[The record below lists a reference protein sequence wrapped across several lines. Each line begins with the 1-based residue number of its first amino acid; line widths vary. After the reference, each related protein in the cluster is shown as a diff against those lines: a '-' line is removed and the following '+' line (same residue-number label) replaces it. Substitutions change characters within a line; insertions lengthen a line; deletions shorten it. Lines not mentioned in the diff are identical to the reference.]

1 MRRLG
6 AFLCALACLGAAAPA
21 SLRAQTHLA
30 VGLDSSVYTL
40 LELLELK
47 GILSRLSA
55 ARPYPRSAI
64 VGYLQEASGRQDRL
78 SPPERAILSQSLSL
92 LTEERMGPAYGN
104 VSYRQDGRSVAVG
117 IEEISHLKVD
127 AAHPGV
133 WDMQSALRVSLFG
146 DLGEEVSYRGLV
158 GFTLDKADEDAWA
171 PYEFTKE
178 WDGTHMTTDSG
189 SRYVSGFGP
198 WPSLGF
204 QLESEVEARVLGG
217 AVTLEAGRFRREWGP
232 GDGSLS
238 LSGTARPFDAVAIH
252 ARLAPWLSLSKTVGS
267 LSDWLAERE
276 ARNDPNAPSAQK
288 MLSIGMLEVF
298 PWDWL
303 SVSATASAIWGKRFE
318 LGYLDPLMYSVLY
331 QNIMGDLDNM
341 TQAVALVLTHPG
353 IGRLYFSFL
362 ADEMELTGP
371 SEFFRRPNNM
381 VAWQAGFKTALPRL
395 PFAMLTLQYTKI
407 EPFTYAH
414 YDATLPMYVNPV
426 SMSYAN
432 DGENLGYHLPPNSDE
447 ILVAFD
453 WLALPRGRVRLRYQL
468 VRHGDNPSAPAGA
481 AVIRGD
487 INHPFDW
494 SLASSYPDKSF
505 LRDGLYDWNNIAT
518 LSGSWD
524 LRALPAR
531 VSASLAVAHTSW
543 DANDSGETE
552 PDPRWRAIM
561 GLGLEVFRR

>member
-1 MRRLG
+1 MTMRRLS
-6 AFLCALACLGAAAPA
+6 ALLCALACLAAARPA
-21 SLRAQTHLA
+21 AQTHLA
-30 VGLDSSVYTL
+30 VGLDDSVYTL
-40 LELLELK
+40 LQLLELK
-47 GILSRLSA
+47 GIVSRLSA
-55 ARPYPRSAI
+55 ARPYPRSE
-64 VGYLQEASGRQDRL
+64 VVEYLNQASARGDAL
-78 SPPERAILSQSLSL
+78 SAEERAILSQRLAL
-92 LTEERMGPAYGN
+92 LTEERTGLEHGN
-104 VSYRQDGRSVAVG
+104 VTYRQDRRSVALG
-117 IEEISHLKVD
+117 LEEISHARVD

-133 WDMQSALRVSLFG
+133 WDMQTALRFSLFG
-146 DLGEEVSYRGLV
+146 DLGENVSYRGLV
-158 GFTLDKADEDAWA
+158 GFTLDKADEEAWA

-178 WDGTHMTTDSG
+178 WDGTHMTTDRYD
-189 SRYVSGFGP
+189 RYVSGFGP

-252 ARLAPWLSLSKTVGS
+252 ARLAPWLSLSRSVGS
-267 LSDWLAERE
+267 LSDWLAERT
-276 ARNDPNAPSAQK
+276 ARSDRNAPSSEK
-288 MLSIGMLEVF
+288 MLSIGMLELF

-318 LGYLDPLMYSVLY
+318 IGYLDPLLYSVIY
-331 QNIMGDLDNM
+331 QNVMGDLDNM
-341 TQAVALVLTHPG
+341 TQAISLALTRPG
-353 IGRLYFSFL
+353 IGRFYLSFL
-362 ADEMELTGP
+362 ADEMELT
-371 SEFFRRPNNM
+371 SLRDFFRRPNNM

-407 EPFTYAH
+407 EPFTYTH

-426 SMSYAN
+426 SMSYSN

-447 ILVAFD
+447 ILAALD
-453 WLALPRGRVRLRYQL
+453 WLAVPRGRLRLRYQL
-468 VRHGDNPSAPAGA
+468 VRHGDNPNAPAGA
-481 AVIRGD
+481 PVIRGD
-487 INHPFDW
+487 INQPFDW

-505 LRDGLYDWNNIAT
+505 LRDGLYDWNHIAT

-531 VSASLAVAHTSW
+531 ISASLTVAYTTW
-543 DANDSGETE
+543 DANDSGEPE
-552 PDPRWRAIM
+552 PDPRWRAIL